1 MVRDN
6 NRLRRVE
13 DQLQRELAQL
23 VRHEIKDPRVGMVT
37 ITAVEVTREF
47 EQATVFVT
55 VLGADAQDTKTTLRV
70 LNNAAGFL
78 RREIGR
84 RLSLRHIPALR
95 FKYDAS
101 IEKGNRL
108 AQLIQQARDSDEQRQ
123 QSDADDKNQTE

>member
-1 MVRDN
+1 MVRDDS
-6 NRLRRVE
+6 RLRRVE

-23 VRHEIKDPRVGMVT
+23 IRHEIKDPRVGMVT

-47 EQATVFVT
+47 EQATVFFT
-55 VLGADAQDTKTTLRV
+55 VLGADAQDSKTTVRV

-84 RLSLRHIPALR
+84 RLRLRHIPALR
-95 FKYDAS
+95 FKYDVS

-108 AQLIQQARDSDEQRQ
+108 AHLIQQARDSDEQRQ
-123 QSDADDKNQTE
+123 QGDTDAKNETE